1 MVLSDGE
8 IKKRV
13 RDEKLLE
20 FYRPEGIKYC
30 GYELTLGRGV
40 EPDTG
45 NVLSLD
51 DKGSWWRPLKGNT
64 KCFVINPAE
73 TMIAITKETLNMP
86 PDLCASYGQ
95 LNRWANRGLMV
106 LNTSVV
112 EPGYSGPL
120 SCVLV
125 NFSSQRITLSP
136 GDPIAKLNFQ
146 TVQGKPDQLYR
157 DKFTEEEYDQVV
169 SKMATNLPVSL
180 LDISGVEERITKK
193 VRGAVQRSITF
204 GGLIILVLLVWSQ
217 MEGFLSE
224 WIYNRTGL
232 MTTTKQFEVLLKQQ
246 QVEFQAQTLQ
256 LEQEIDQL
264 KAQKQ
269 GAVAKGA
276 DGGAAKK

>member
-1 MVLSDGE
+1 MVLSDSE

-13 RDEKLLE
+13 KDEKLLE
-20 FYRPEGIKYC
+20 HHVPSGIKYC
-30 GYELTLGRGV
+30 GYELTLGKGV

-45 NVLSLD
+45 NVLSLAD
-51 DKGSWWRPLKGNT
+51 KSRSWRSLKGSA
-64 KCFVINPAE
+64 KCFVINPSE

-86 PDLCASYGQ
+86 KDLCASYGQ

-106 LNTSVV
+106 LNTSIV
-112 EPGYSGPL
+112 EPGYKGPL

-146 TVQGKPDQLYR
+146 TVQGELDQIYK
-157 DKFTEEEYDQVV
+157 DKFTPEEYEQVV

-180 LDISGVEERITKK
+180 LDISGAEERVTKK
-193 VRGAVQRSITF
+193 VTGAVQKSLTL
-204 GGLIILVLLVWSQ
+204 GGLVILVLLMWSQ

-232 MTTTKQFEVLLKQQ
+232 MTTSKQFEVLLKQQ
-246 QVEFQAQTLQ
+246 QVEYQTQTLQ
-256 LEQEIDQL
+256 LKEEIDEL
-264 KAQKQ
+264 KSERQ
-269 GAVAKGA
+269 GTAANGA
-276 DGGAAKK
+276 RSGAPRR